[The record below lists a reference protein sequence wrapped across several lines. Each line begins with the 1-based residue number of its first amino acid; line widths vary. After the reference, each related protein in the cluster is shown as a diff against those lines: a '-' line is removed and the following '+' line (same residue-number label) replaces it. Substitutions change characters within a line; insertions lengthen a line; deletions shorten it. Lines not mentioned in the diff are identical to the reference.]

1 MKKSTKK
8 DTNIIDVHICP
19 EATTCCEC
27 KERIGRSAWITITK
41 DSKPLCLSCSDL
53 DHLAYLPAGDAALT
67 RRSRKYSPLSA
78 NVLRWNR
85 RRRRHERQGILVTEE
100 AIERA
105 EEECLADSDLR
116 ARRRERDAER
126 REKLDQKYIEEFAKK
141 VSELYPGC
149 PSGREQTIA
158 RHACEKYSGRVGRS
172 SKAKELNEKSVT
184 LAVIAHIR
192 HLETNYDS
200 LLAKGTPRKVARVMI
215 EDKIKSTLARW
226 RR

>member
-1 MKKSTKK
+1 MKKTTKK
-8 DTNIIDVHICP
+8 ESNVIDVFINP

-27 KERIGRSAWITITK
+27 REQIACSAWITITK
-41 DSKPLCLSCSDL
+41 ESRPLCLSCSDL

-85 RRRRHERQGILVTEE
+85 RRKRHERQGILVTEE
-100 AIERA
+100 ALEKA

-116 ARRRERDAER
+116 ALRRERDAER
-126 REKLDQKYIEEFAKK
+126 REKLDLNYIKEFAVK
-141 VSELYPGC
+141 VKELYPGC
-149 PSGREQTIA
+149 PGGREESIA

-172 SKAKELNEKSVT
+172 AKAKELNEKSVT

-200 LLAKGTPRKVARVMI
+200 LLAQGTPRKVARVMI
-215 EDKIKSTLARW
+215 EDKIKATLARW